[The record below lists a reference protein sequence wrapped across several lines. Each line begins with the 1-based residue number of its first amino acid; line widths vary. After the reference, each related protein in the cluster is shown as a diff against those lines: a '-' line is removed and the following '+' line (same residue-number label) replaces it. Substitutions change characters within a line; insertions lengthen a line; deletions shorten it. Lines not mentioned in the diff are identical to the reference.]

1 MSIGNRNWV
10 RRKQWGIAW
19 RLVLLCGWLGIAQA
33 QPAAQTETAQ
43 ACAQNDSA
51 EAIWQPWPK
60 VVAPLAREAPAK
72 VVARESATVAPEVAG
87 RIEKLPVRVGDQV
100 AAGDVVAELDASL
113 LRLARDEAAA
123 AYAAAQTRVAQAKR
137 LLAQAERLL
146 AQRVGNRDNMAAA
159 EEQLRIAEQEA
170 AARAAQ
176 RAQAEWRLAHAVVR
190 APFAGVVTA
199 RLAQEGNW
207 VAAGQGIAVVTSAE
221 QEVVAQVVGD
231 QAAEL
236 AHAAASPRFVP
247 FVTGHSSALISD
259 PSSDPAAEIA
269 LTWVA
274 TNAVRDAPGQRTTVR
289 FRFTHPHP
297 LAAGTVGRVRW
308 QSSARIAPPE
318 AVTTF
323 DGRVGV
329 WVRRNPTAPPRFLAL
344 PDALPG
350 RSAVVALPSG
360 WLPEEAQIAVG
371 RQGGLAWAYVGAR
384 TPRSETRAEC
394 GQ

>member
-1 MSIGNRNWV
+1 
-10 RRKQWGIAW
+10 
-19 RLVLLCGWLGIAQA
+19 
-33 QPAAQTETAQ
+33 
-43 ACAQNDSA
+43 
-51 EAIWQPWPK
+51 
-60 VVAPLAREAPAK
+60 
-72 VVARESATVAPEVAG
+72 
-87 RIEKLPVRVGDQV
+87 VRVGDQV

-371 RQGGLAWAYVGAR
+371 RQGGLRGHTWVRVHPDPKLARSAGNEWVRAPLVGKWAAGEPCVFAGRCARGRQLSDDAPGAR
-384 TPRSETRAEC
+384 PRNQFQLGQCLDGLSWGERRRCRAKDHRAARR
-394 GQ
+394 GAAHRFRYPLFGVDLA

>member
-1 MSIGNRNWV
+1 M
-10 RRKQWGIAW
+10 RRKQWGIVW
-19 RLVLLCGWLGIAQA
+19 RLALLCGWLGLAQA
-33 QPAAQTETAQ
+33 QPVAEDETAQ
-43 ACAQNDSA
+43 ACEPASSI
-51 EAIWQPWPK
+51 EAIWRPWQA
-60 VVAPLAREAPAK
+60 VVAPLVREAPAK

-87 RIEKLPVRVGDQV
+87 RIEKLPVRVGDRV

-113 LRLARDEAAA
+113 LRLAHDEAAA

-146 AQRVGNRDNMAAA
+146 AERVGNRDNVAAA
-159 EEQLRIAEQEA
+159 EEQLRIAEREA

-176 RAQAEWRLAHAVVR
+176 RAQAEWRLTHAVVR

-221 QEVVAQVVGD
+221 HEVVAQVGDD

-247 FVTGHSSALISD
+247 FVTGHSSALTSD

-289 FRFTHPHP
+289 FRVTHPHP
-297 LAAGTVGRVRW
+297 LTAGTVGRIRW

-329 WVRRNPTAPPRFLAL
+329 WVRRNPTAPPHFLAL

-360 WLPEEAQIAVG
+360 WLPEETQIAVG
-371 RQGGLAWAYVGAR
+371 RQGVLAWAEVGAR
-384 TPRSETRAEC
+384 APRSKSGAACQR
-394 GQ
+394 